1 MQLRESVISKK
12 VFRITKYLWV
22 NYSDWLDT
30 RIVVHGIKIWG
41 RGLHPQCDQMGEI
54 MFQIMAIDNNSIF
67 LLRK

>member
-41 RGLHPQCDQMGEI
+41 RGLHPQCDQMGKI